1 MPKTLIV
8 AKSQLSLDLKKVLRE
23 AAYEAQITCKSDG
36 ADKEIRSALH
46 RRIDEAAMKFAEK
59 FADTAHKPM
68 AEAIYNFV
76 KEIGIVV
83 TPMGTLISA
92 TPGSPVTGTVPM
104 NNVKII

>member
-8 AKSQLSLDLKKVLRE
+8 AKSQLALDLKKVLRE

-36 ADKEIRSALH
+36 ADKEIQSALH

-59 FADTAHKPM
+59 FADVAHKPM
-68 AEAIYNFV
+68 AEAIYKFT